1 MCLVPFYVVANL
13 DFSSANYMT
22 SEGSSSVQV
31 TITNSIRLSEV
42 VVNVYLNTINTGSAR
57 GMFSVFYVIKQQEQL
72 LISAYL
78 YSYCP
83 SIWIDY
89 CYTTLC
95 NLWPAAPNDFSAVTL
110 QLLTFQAGI
119 VSDINFSIPIVD
131 DDTVEEDE
139 TFTVMLALASNEG
152 HLGDKVALGASSQ
165 AVVTIMDN
173 DSELAKAIQ

>member
-13 DFSSANYMT
+13 DFSSTNYMT

-42 VVNVYLNTINTGSAR
+42 AVNVYLNTINTGSAR

-83 SIWIDY
+83 
-89 CYTTLC
+89 
-95 NLWPAAPNDFSAVTL
+95 
-110 QLLTFQAGI
+110 
-119 VSDINFSIPIVD
+119 PI
-131 DDTVEEDE
+131 
-139 TFTVMLALASNEG
+139 
-152 HLGDKVALGASSQ
+152 
-165 AVVTIMDN
+165 
-173 DSELAKAIQ
+173 